1 MKVLATV
8 WQRQKRWVSY
18 QSHTHPLTLSG
29 PSMPQGDPMGPVIM
43 TLWAWL
49 GWLHVERRC
58 RRVPHVVTRVYVHD
72 RSFAVSRVWALSER
86 YHHWSD
92 WSASVGVCENQAKA
106 FAVASTPARR
116 TTLRHELPQVVHG
129 MLSCMVHL
137 AWLAGVACSLENMPA
152 LILVVRPLLCLLAL
166 AFLLKGT
173 CVHVGNLLLL
183 KLPMVGSLALPR

>member
-1 MKVLATV
+1 MHEVLGRLGWDPNLVTVLTTV

-49 GWLHVERRC
+49 GWLHAERQC
-58 RRVPHVVTRVYVHD
+58 RRVPHVVTRVYIDD
-72 RSFAVSRVWALSER
+72 RSFAVSRVWAWSER

-106 FAVASTPARR
+106 VAMASTPAGRTALRR
-116 TTLRHELPQVVHG
+116 ELPQVAQLDVELLG
-129 MLSCMVHL
+129 SCSIVSQRGL
-137 AWLAGVACSLENMPA
+137 
-152 LILVVRPLLCLLAL
+152 
-166 AFLLKGT
+166 
-173 CVHVGNLLLL
+173 
-183 KLPMVGSLALPR
+183 LPRENARVDACCKTLTPPSF